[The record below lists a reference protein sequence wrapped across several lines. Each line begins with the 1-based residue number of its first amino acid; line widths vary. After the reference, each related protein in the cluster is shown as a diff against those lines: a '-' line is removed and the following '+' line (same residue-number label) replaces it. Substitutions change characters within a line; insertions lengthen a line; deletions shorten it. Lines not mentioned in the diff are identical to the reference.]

1 MADEKKDHGPKAST
15 KGGAPAGKAGP
26 DRERERPKAGAPA
39 DAPADAPGAGGAE
52 RGAEKPAKK
61 PAAPRKER
69 DQEGPGAPGATGSGA
84 KAGTGVKAGRA
95 KGGAGTA
102 AGVGAIEMARP
113 SGPKE
118 KPRLARHY
126 EESVRQALMEHF
138 KYTSVMQAPRL
149 RKIVLNMGVGD
160 AIQDAKLLDA
170 AVNELAHIAGQ
181 KPAVRRARKAIS
193 NFKLREGAA
202 IGCSVT
208 LRGARMYEFYDRLIN
223 VAVPRIRDFRGLNPR
238 SFDGRGNYTM
248 GLTEHIIFPE
258 INYDKVAKV
267 RGMDVTIVTSARSDE
282 EGRELLKLMNMP
294 FRQR

>member
-1 MADEKKDHGPKAST
+1 MADEKKKQD
-15 KGGAPAGKAGP
+15 GKAAKAGRGP
-26 DRERERPKAGAPA
+26 AGAPEQA
-39 DAPADAPGAGGAE
+39 EPGAQAPE
-52 RGAEKPAKK
+52 RAAAPPAEKPAKAEKAAKADK
-61 PAAPRKER
+61 PDKPEKAEKAAPADK
-69 DQEGPGAPGATGSGA
+69 P
-84 KAGTGVKAGRA
+84 A
-95 KGGAGTA
+95 KGGGARAA
-102 AGVGAIEMARP
+102 AGGGAGKSVAGAVEMSRP
-113 SGPKE
+113 TGPKE
-118 KPRLARHY
+118 KPRLAKHY
-126 EESVRQALMEHF
+126 EESVRPALMDRF

-160 AIQDAKLLDA
+160 AIQDAKLIDA
-170 AVNELAHIAGQ
+170 ALNEMAHIAGQ

-248 GLTEHIIFPE
+248 GLTEQIIFPE

-267 RGMDVTIVTSARSDE
+267 RGMDVTIVTSAGSDE